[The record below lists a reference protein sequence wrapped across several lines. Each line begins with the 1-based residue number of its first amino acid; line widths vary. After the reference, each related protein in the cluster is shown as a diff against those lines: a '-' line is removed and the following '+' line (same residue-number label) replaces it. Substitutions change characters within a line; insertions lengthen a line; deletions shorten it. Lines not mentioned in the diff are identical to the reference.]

1 MQAAQP
7 ARLEY
12 GETWQYDGSQEGR
25 AMHAGE
31 PLGDLPAAKA
41 SVTALLFPGQGSQ
54 NGYVLD
60 SVWTA
65 APELAARAVVE
76 VGADPFKRAE
86 HGTRFLQPALYC
98 ASIAAWIRMGRPLPR
113 FVAGYSLGEF
123 AALAVAGSF
132 SVEEGLRLVTIRGR
146 LMQRAM
152 DNAPAGGMIV
162 VSGLGERAIQALSR
176 RHGLTIAGDNCP
188 GQMVLA
194 GESVAL
200 GAAAVDAASLGARC
214 SRLAVPGSFHSDA
227 VQSTAAEFEEVLRD
241 ADIRQPRLGAFCC
254 TTGGLFDD
262 VRARLLDGF
271 SKRVE
276 WRSTLLAL
284 HRAGARRFVDVGPGN
299 GLTRLVQR
307 TLPTAVVGIPV
318 RD

>member
-1 MQAAQP
+1 MQAARA

-12 GETWQYDGSQEGR
+12 RETWEHNGSRGGR
-25 AMHAGE
+25 AVQAGE
-31 PLGDLPAAKA
+31 PFGDLPAAKA

-54 NGYVLD
+54 NGYVMD

-65 APELAARAVVE
+65 TPELAARAVVE

-86 HGTRFLQPALYC
+86 HGTRFLQPAVYC
-98 ASIAAWIRMGRPLPR
+98 ASIASWIRMGRPLPR

-146 LMQRAM
+146 LMQEAM
-152 DNAPAGGMIV
+152 DRAPAGGMLV
-162 VSGLGERAIQALSR
+162 VSGLGERAIEALSR
-176 RHGLTIAGDNCP
+176 RHGLTIAADNCP

-200 GAAAVDAASLGARC
+200 GAAAGDAASQGARC
-214 SRLAVPGSFHSDA
+214 SRLPVPGSFHSRA
-227 VQSTAAEFEEVLRD
+227 IQSTAAEFEHVLRD

-262 VRARLLDGF
+262 VRARLLDSF
-271 SKRVE
+271 TKRVE

-284 HRAGARRFVDVGPGN
+284 HRAGARRFVDIGPGN
-299 GLTRLVQR
+299 GLARLVQR
-307 TLPTAVVGIPV
+307 TLPSATA
-318 RD
+318 